1 VMDSFADA
9 INWIGDNWANGMDWM
24 AKAMLA
30 WATTAS
36 WVWNNLNDITYIVMS
51 EIILKFTELAN
62 IITHF
67 LTVNLGEIA
76 LGAFKVF
83 GNIVEGAM
91 NGTIENFTIM
101 VDNLKELWRAFKTFV
116 TTGTWEPNLKPIT
129 TAFMDEIDVAMPEV
143 TSRTTTA
150 FEEGLKARILQTKA
164 DLAKAYGDEVAA
176 PMAELESMQAKVK
189 SDRDARKYT
198 EPPVPTPPGGDQS
211 GPGQKMLEP
220 RVSTKAADILAAKA
234 AIKALKEEPGD
245 SGKFGSSIMQKGSSS
260 AYSGVLAAMGQERQD
275 RVQKDQLTEL
285 KAIEARLAML
295 TDKGFADEKTGAIT
309 VKL

>member
-1 VMDSFADA
+1 
-9 INWIGDNWANGMDWM
+9 
-24 AKAMLA
+24 
-30 WATTAS
+30 
-36 WVWNNLNDITYIVMS
+36 
-51 EIILKFTELAN
+51 
-62 IITHF
+62 
-67 LTVNLGEIA
+67 
-76 LGAFKVF
+76 
-83 GNIVEGAM
+83 
-91 NGTIENFTIM
+91 
-101 VDNLKELWRAFKTFV
+101 
-116 TTGTWEPNLKPIT
+116 
-129 TAFMDEIDVAMPEV
+129 
-143 TSRTTTA
+143 
-150 FEEGLKARILQTKA
+150 
-164 DLAKAYGDEVAA
+164 
-176 PMAELESMQAKVK
+176 MAELESMQAKVK